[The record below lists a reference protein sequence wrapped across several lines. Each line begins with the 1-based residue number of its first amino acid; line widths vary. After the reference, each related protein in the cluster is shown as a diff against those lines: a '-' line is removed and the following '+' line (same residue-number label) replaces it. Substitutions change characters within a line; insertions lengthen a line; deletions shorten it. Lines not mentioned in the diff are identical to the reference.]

1 MLSIKSF
8 TFNYLQQNT
17 FVLYNQ
23 HHNAIIIDP
32 GCYFPSEKRTLHE
45 FITNNGLTVKKL
57 LNTHCHLD
65 HVFGNKWVHET
76 FGLQPHIH
84 PEEEKILA
92 YATQSG
98 IEFGLPF
105 DNYEGPLHFFDQGD
119 TIALD
124 EDLLKVIHL
133 PGHSPGSVGFY
144 SESPQFIISGD
155 VIFRLS
161 VGRTDLPY
169 SDFNTLVSSIK
180 NKLFQLPDQTL
191 ILCGHGGSTT
201 ISQEKL
207 DNPYVK

>member
-23 HHNAIIIDP
+23 HRNAIIIDP

-45 FITNNGLTVKKL
+45 FITNNQLTVKKL

-65 HVFGNKWVHET
+65 HVFGNKWVFET

-84 PEEEKILA
+84 PQEEQILA
-92 YATQSG
+92 YAPQSG

-105 DNYEGPLHFFDQGD
+105 ENYEGPLHFFYDGD
-119 TIALD
+119 IITLD
-124 EDLLKVIHL
+124 EDVLKVIHT

-144 SESPQFIISGD
+144 CESQQLIISGD

-161 VGRTDLPY
+161 VGRTDLPF
-169 SDFNTLVSSIK
+169 SDFNTLVNSIK
-180 NKLFQLPDQTL
+180 NKLFRLPDQTL

-201 ISQEKL
+201 IGQEKL